1 MEEVMAQANNEED
14 EIKEIEKNIEKA
26 FAFNETAE
34 GGNEKHFIEQFREL
48 QDMFIA
54 EANAVSKII
63 EQGFFLDLAERFY
76 KAFKKFVGM
85 ANELREEA
93 DKNQYA
99 GVNKEVNREQQGE
112 LKTEREKG
120 IKRFFFNLKRFYKA
134 FIKMLKELRE
144 ETDKNQHGGVN
155 KEVNKKQLEEE
166 KKESEK
172 RINRYKY
179 IINNSYQFIHSFDDT
194 LQAYFDADRQFL
206 ESPSFHNPMYDLP
219 INLGVIYNLFVQ
231 RVIKDFD
238 ENAED
243 DFGYILCPRPYEM
256 VTPRG
261 MKLLETEY
269 IKPNG
274 KTGEKCF
281 VMIEI
286 PAKMLYKPKELFI
299 ILAHEVAHYCKR
311 ENRIILRQS
320 SDGKEY
326 SARNKMFIEQSI
338 KEYEE
343 VFVKHITKLFRGQRW
358 FAEIKD
364 GEKKIE
370 FLYKRQMKEVY
381 EVFYNGE
388 KIHTITDLEK
398 KIRKQIIS
406 IVLMQFENVNI
417 SNLVLDISHG
427 RMIDIS
433 TSEYYS
439 TIMSILGE
447 WEDRNKELIYI
458 IKEATSDVLAI
469 KLLDIEQDDYNRLIE
484 EEIENSIDEELN
496 AYLRMRRFLVNRVM
510 QHKKKE
516 TWVEANIKGIR
527 RDDCRFSQDT
537 ANAAFNY
544 LIEVYENAVIGEE
557 AKEMYCSIG
566 NNADTSVLS
575 EYMFDT
581 IEENASGTTKKQ

>member
-1 MEEVMAQANNEED
+1 MEEVMAQVNNEED
-14 EIKEIEKNIEKA
+14 EIKEIEKA
-26 FAFNETAE
+26 FALNETAE
-34 GGNEKHFIEQFREL
+34 GGNENHFIEQFREL

-76 KAFKKFVGM
+76 KAFKKFVRM
-85 ANELREEA
+85 AKELREEA
-93 DKNQYA
+93 NQLERI
-99 GVNKEVNREQQGE
+99 K
-112 LKTEREKG
+112 KREK
-120 IKRFFFNLKRFYKA
+120 
-134 FIKMLKELRE
+134 E
-144 ETDKNQHGGVN
+144 
-155 KEVNKKQLEEE
+155 
-166 KKESEK
+166 
-172 RINRYKY
+172 KY
-179 IINNSYQFIHSFDDT
+179 IIENSYRFIHSFDDT

-238 ENAED
+238 EKAED

-261 MKLLETEY
+261 MKLLEKEY
-269 IKPNG
+269 KNPDG
-274 KTGEKCF
+274 MTGEKCF

-311 ENRIILRQS
+311 ENRILRQIS
-320 SDGKEY
+320 GGKEY

-338 KEYEE
+338 NEYEE

-358 FAEIKD
+358 FAEIGG
-364 GEKKIE
+364 GEKEIE
-370 FLYKRQMKEVY
+370 SLYKPQMKEVY
-381 EVFYNGE
+381 KKIKEVYYNGE
-388 KIHTITDLEK
+388 KIHTITYLK
-398 KIRKQIIS
+398 GKIRKQITS

-417 SNLVLDISHG
+417 SNLVWELSQG

-433 TSEYYS
+433 IKEAFDTTRNIVE
-439 TIMSILGE
+439 E
-447 WEDRNKELIYI
+447 WEDRNEELFYI

-469 KLLDIEQDDYNRLIE
+469 KLLDIEQVDYNRLIE

-496 AYLRMRRFLVNRVM
+496 AYLRMRGFLVNRVM
-510 QHKKKE
+510 KHKKKQ

-537 ANAAFNY
+537 AKAAFNY
-544 LIEVYENAVIGEE
+544 LIEVYENAAIGEE
-557 AKEMYCSIG
+557 AKKMYCRIG

>member
-1 MEEVMAQANNEED
+1 MEEVMAQANNEKD

-34 GGNEKHFIEQFREL
+34 GGSEKHFIEQFREL

-76 KAFKKFVGM
+76 KAFKKFVRM
-85 ANELREEA
+85 AKELREEA
-93 DKNQYA
+93 
-99 GVNKEVNREQQGE
+99 NRLERI
-112 LKTEREKG
+112 KKREK
-120 IKRFFFNLKRFYKA
+120 
-134 FIKMLKELRE
+134 E
-144 ETDKNQHGGVN
+144 
-155 KEVNKKQLEEE
+155 
-166 KKESEK
+166 
-172 RINRYKY
+172 KY
-179 IINNSYQFIHSFDDT
+179 IIENSYRFIHSFDDT

-219 INLGVIYNLFVQ
+219 INLGVMYNLFVQ

-238 ENAED
+238 KDAED
-243 DFGYILCPRPYEM
+243 DFGYILCPRPYEL

-261 MKLLETEY
+261 MKLLEKEY

-311 ENRIILRQS
+311 ENRILRQS
-320 SDGKEY
+320 SDGDRKEY

-358 FAEIKD
+358 FAEID
-364 GEKKIE
+364 NGEKKIE
-370 FLYKRQMKEVY
+370 FLYKRQMKEVNKKIK
-381 EVFYNGE
+381 EMFYNGE
-388 KIHTITDLEK
+388 KIHTITDLKE
-398 KIRKQIIS
+398 KIREPITS
-406 IVLMQFENVNI
+406 IVVMQFENVNI
-417 SNLVLDISHG
+417 SNLVRDISHG

-433 TSEYYS
+433 TSEYHS
-439 TIMSILGE
+439 MIINILRE
-447 WEDRNKELIYI
+447 WKDRNEELFYI

-544 LIEVYENAVIGEE
+544 LIEVYENAVIEEE
-557 AKEMYCSIG
+557 AKKMYCRIG

>member
-1 MEEVMAQANNEED
+1 MEEVMAQANNEKD

-34 GGNEKHFIEQFREL
+34 GGKEKHFKEQFREL

-93 DKNQYA
+93 
-99 GVNKEVNREQQGE
+99 NRSEII
-112 LKTEREKG
+112 KKREK
-120 IKRFFFNLKRFYKA
+120 
-134 FIKMLKELRE
+134 E
-144 ETDKNQHGGVN
+144 
-155 KEVNKKQLEEE
+155 
-166 KKESEK
+166 
-172 RINRYKY
+172 KY
-179 IINNSYQFIHSFDDT
+179 IIENSYRFIHSFDDT

-219 INLGVIYNLFVQ
+219 INLGVMYNLFMQ

-243 DFGYILCPRPYEM
+243 DFGYILCPRPYEL

-261 MKLLETEY
+261 MKLLEKEY
-269 IKPNG
+269 KNPDG
-274 KTGEKCF
+274 MTGEKCF
-281 VMIEI
+281 VMIDI

-311 ENRIILRQS
+311 ENRILRQS
-320 SDGKEY
+320 SDGDGKEY

-343 VFVKHITKLFRGQRW
+343 VFVKHITKQLLGQRW
-358 FAEIKD
+358 FAEIKNGSEEVKVFCKVQND
-364 GEKKIE
+364 KI
-370 FLYKRQMKEVY
+370 YKTLKEMCD
-381 EVFYNGE
+381 NGE
-388 KIHTITDLEK
+388 KIHTITYIKER
-398 KIRKQIIS
+398 IRK
-406 IVLMQFENVNI
+406 VLNAEVQYFVGNINENDRLWEL
-417 SNLVLDISHG
+417 SQG

-433 TSEYYS
+433 IKEAFDT
-439 TIMSILGE
+439 TRNIVKE
-447 WEDRNKELIYI
+447 WEDRNEELFYI

-469 KLLDIEQDDYNRLIE
+469 KLLDIEQVDYNNLIE

-496 AYLRMRRFLVNRVM
+496 AYLRMRGLLVNRVM
-510 QHKKKE
+510 QHKKKKP
-516 TWVEANIKGIR
+516 WVEAKIKGIR

-537 ANAAFNY
+537 ANAAINY
-544 LIEVYENAVIGEE
+544 LKEVYEKAVIGKE
-557 AKEMYCSIG
+557 AKKMYCSIG
-566 NNADTSVLS
+566 NNAVTSVLS

>member
-1 MEEVMAQANNEED
+1 MEEVMAQANNEKD
-14 EIKEIEKNIEKA
+14 EIKEIEKNIRKA
-26 FAFNETAE
+26 FDFNEAAE
-34 GGNEKHFIEQFREL
+34 GGNKRYFIEQFREL

-85 ANELREEA
+85 AKELREEA
-93 DKNQYA
+93 NQSEII
-99 GVNKEVNREQQGE
+99 K
-112 LKTEREKG
+112 KREK
-120 IKRFFFNLKRFYKA
+120 
-134 FIKMLKELRE
+134 E
-144 ETDKNQHGGVN
+144 
-155 KEVNKKQLEEE
+155 
-166 KKESEK
+166 
-172 RINRYKY
+172 KY
-179 IINNSYQFIHSFDDT
+179 IIENSYRFIHSFDDT

-219 INLGVIYNLFVQ
+219 INLGVICNLFVQ

-261 MKLLETEY
+261 MELLEKEY

-299 ILAHEVAHYCKR
+299 ILAHEVAHYIKR
-311 ENRIILRQS
+311 ENRILRQS

-343 VFVKHITKLFRGQRW
+343 VFVKHITKLLLGQRW
-358 FAEIKD
+358 FAEIKNGSEEVKD
-364 GEKKIE
+364 FCKVQNDKI
-370 FLYKRQMKEVY
+370 YKTLKEICD
-381 EVFYNGE
+381 NGE
-388 KIHTITDLEK
+388 KIHTITYIKER
-398 KIRKQIIS
+398 IRK
-406 IVLMQFENVNI
+406 VLHADVPYFVGNI
-417 SNLVLDISHG
+417 NESARLWELSQG

-433 TSEYYS
+433 IKEAFDTTRNIEK
-439 TIMSILGE
+439 E
-447 WEDRNKELIYI
+447 WEDRNEELFYI

-496 AYLRMRRFLVNRVM
+496 AYFRMRGFLVNRVM

-516 TWVEANIKGIR
+516 TWVEANMKSIR

-544 LIEVYENAVIGEE
+544 LIEVYENAAIGKE
-557 AKEMYCSIG
+557 AKKMYCSIG